1 LSYVITHVL
10 EGFPEDWQI
19 IKFDIQSSDET
30 IEKILH
36 CTILWIQDA
45 KIGKVE
51 IKLITKEK
59 AETK

>member
-10 EGFPEDWQI
+10 EGFPDNWQI
-19 IKFDIQSSDET
+19 ITFNIQSIDET

-36 CTILWIQDA
+36 CTILSIQDA

-51 IKLITKEK
+51 IKIIENKKE
-59 AETK
+59 ETV